1 MTNKEQEFMK
11 RWQAAKPAYRRWGD
25 LVLQRLHQLIAA
37 RVPASQAGN
46 FSRIPSPPR
55 LKDDQSLLQKA
66 FFRPEKNYL
75 DPFNDIEDKVGVR
88 LVLLLDED
96 VRMMAQ
102 AIETETEFWT
112 AVRARDHEAEREL
125 HPYEFVYQSVHFVVR
140 SKSGLFFEDGAEL
153 PEDIPCEVQVRTL
166 LQHAHSEITHD
177 TLYKPS
183 IKTTSSMKRAAAK
196 SMALIEATADY
207 FSQLN
212 KLIAEQVDPLKNTV
226 RHLSEQYID
235 IVAHPPGNGDT
246 PLDGLILD
254 RYTADVALEDL
265 TTWLSDKRWIGSRIA
280 EHMELHPIFKLPTIL
295 LVYFKVGIEP
305 MTASVNC
312 PIPDQDLQL
321 IYSDLGMSMYG

>member
-1 MTNKEQEFMK
+1 MEQ
-11 RWQAAKPAYRRWGD
+11 WQAAKPAYRRWGD
-25 LVLQRLHQLIAA
+25 LVLQRLHELIAA
-37 RVPASQAGN
+37 RVPPSQAGH
-46 FSRIPSPPR
+46 FSRIPAPPR

-66 FFRPEKNYL
+66 FFRPDKDYS
-75 DPFNDIEDKVGVR
+75 DPFNNIEDKVGVR

-96 VRMMAQ
+96 VRMLAQ

-112 AVRARDHEAEREL
+112 PVRARDHEAEREL

-153 PEDIPCEVQVRTL
+153 PEDIPCEVQLRTL

-183 IKTTSSMKRAAAK
+183 IKTTAIMKRAAAK

-212 KLIAEQVDPLKNTV
+212 NLITEQVNPLKETV
-226 RHLSEQYID
+226 RHLSEQYFD
-235 IVAHPPGNGDT
+235 IVGRHPGNGDT

-254 RYTADVALEDL
+254 RYAVDVAPTDIS
-265 TTWLSDKRWIGSRIA
+265 TWLSSKQWIGGRIA
-280 EHMELHPIFKLPTIL
+280 EHSEIHPVFNLPTIL
-295 LVYFKVGIEP
+295 IVYFKVGTEP

>member
-1 MTNKEQEFMK
+1 M
-11 RWQAAKPAYRRWGD
+11 
-25 LVLQRLHQLIAA
+25 
-37 RVPASQAGN
+37 
-46 FSRIPSPPR
+46 
-55 LKDDQSLLQKA
+55 KDDQSLLQKA

-140 SKSGLFFEDGAEL
+140 SKPGLFFEDGTEL
-153 PEDIPCEVQVRTL
+153 PEGIPCEVQVRTL

-212 KLIAEQVDPLKNTV
+212 KLISEQVDPLKNTV

-235 IVAHPPGNGDT
+235 IVAHLPGNGDT

-254 RYTADVALEDL
+254 RYAADVAIEDL